1 MGAIDKIFQELSK
14 QETLAGK
21 GLPVNKLPK
30 IKSHK
35 LGISEAGLPVFFIL
49 CDDANEPRPLNSDLE
64 LIRVEFSRTCELIT
78 ENGKKINGI
87 YTIISLKS
95 NSLDIQQYFLEIV
108 YLMLL
113 NLPAK
118 LGMVVLKT
126 EIAKLINLFSRL
138 VEPPRKTTQGLWSE
152 LLVILKAKNTDYL
165 VRSWHYDSFDKFDF
179 NDGKDKIEVKSTL
192 KSRRVHKFSI
202 EQLNPNNNSQLLIA
216 SVMMI
221 QSGTGVNIFNLEEKI
236 EAKLKDKNLLFI
248 LKEKIAL
255 TLGSDFER
263 AQDVY
268 YDFQFSV
275 DTISFFNVKD
285 IPKISVAHIQPE
297 ITNVHFESDLTNLR
311 PVKRSDLKAQ
321 LHKSAF

>member
-118 LGMVVLKT
+118 LGMVVLKA

-138 VEPPRKTTQGLWSE
+138 VEPPRKTIQGLWSE

-165 VRSWHYDSFDKFDF
+165 VRSWQYDSFDKFDF

-236 EAKLKDKNLLFI
+236 EAKLIDKNLLFI

-297 ITNVHFESDLTNLR
+297 ITNVHFESDLTNLQ
-311 PVKRSDLKAQ
+311 PVRRSDLKAQ
-321 LHKSAF
+321 LHKSAI